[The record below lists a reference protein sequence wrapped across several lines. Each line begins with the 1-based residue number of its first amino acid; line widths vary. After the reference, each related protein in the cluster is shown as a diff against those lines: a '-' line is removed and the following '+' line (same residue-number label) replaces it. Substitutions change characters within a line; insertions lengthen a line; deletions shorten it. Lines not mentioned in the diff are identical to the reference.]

1 MAAMMPPAI
10 APASVQRDT
19 DTCTGTKEYHQS
31 CNQITWE
38 PKCNAS
44 TLTMLAVQLEL
55 LYMTQNVSNGSLLW
69 LTGPGVGVGL
79 VVGPSVGITGLPPS
93 SVVWSER
100 AVHMEKLLIV
110 KARILYMLLK

>member
-1 MAAMMPPAI
+1 
-10 APASVQRDT
+10 
-19 DTCTGTKEYHQS
+19 
-31 CNQITWE
+31 
-38 PKCNAS
+38 
-44 TLTMLAVQLEL
+44 MLAVQLEL

-69 LTGPGVGVGL
+69 LTGPGVGVGVGL